1 MIHKI
6 YSYSWRLNTLTGE
19 KELTTT
25 DIPPGA
31 CNVVDYFL
39 WLNDLNKS
47 AAAYNVVYLAT
58 DNAITK
64 LEEYK

>member
-6 YSYSWRLNTLTGE
+6 YSNSWRLSTRTGE
-19 KELTTT
+19 KELVTT

-39 WLNDLNKS
+39 WLNELNKS
-47 AAAYNVVYLAT
+47 AATYDIVYLAT
-58 DNAITK
+58 DAAIAK